1 MGHTVA
7 TPSEGLRPAAQT
19 ASLSVYLKELRQRRD
34 YVTHVAASELRA
46 QRVTTVLGNVWHL
59 LNPALQIGVYYVIFG
74 LVLETSRGVDNF
86 ISFLAI
92 GIFVFSFTQRATMVG
107 ARSVVGNLALIRSF
121 AFPRLLLPITTTAVE
136 VLAYLPAMLV
146 ALAITVMSGG
156 SPRWSWLVLPAL
168 IPLQAMFNAGLAFIA
183 ARATFLLRDVD
194 QILPFLF
201 RLVFYGSG
209 VLFLVDAYVHSKH
222 RWMFIGNPIYCFID
236 LYRWAILGLETD
248 LATLLS
254 ALIWSMTAFV
264 VGFVWFRAGERSFG
278 RG

>member
-1 MGHTVA
+1 MANTVA
-7 TPSEGLRPAAQT
+7 SPEDGLRPAAQT
-19 ASLSVYLKELRQRRD
+19 ASLRVYLGELRQRRD
-34 YVTHVAASELRA
+34 YIVHVAASELRA

-74 LVLETSRGVDNF
+74 LVLKTSRGVDNF

-121 AFPRLLLPITTTAVE
+121 AFPRALLPITSTTVE
-136 VLAYLPAMLV
+136 VLAYLPAMIV
-146 ALAITVMSGG
+146 ALAITVLSGG
-156 SPRWSWLVLPAL
+156 SPRLSWLVLPLL
-168 IPLQAMFNAGLAFIA
+168 IPLQAVFSAGLAFIA

-209 VLFLVDAYVHSKH
+209 VLFLVDAYVHSRH
-222 RWMFIGNPIYCFID
+222 RWMFIGNPFYCFID
-236 LYRWAILGLETD
+236 LYRWAILGSETD
-248 LATLLS
+248 LATLVS
-254 ALIWSMTAFV
+254 AIVWSVAAFV
-264 VGFVWFRAGERSFG
+264 LGFTWFRAGERSFG